1 MFNKNYNERARLR
14 EILSILKK
22 HNILAGLTPEKVRLI
37 LEELGPT
44 YIKMGQ
50 IMSMQTDTIPQEYL
64 QELGKL
70 RTDVPPMSDEDL
82 HFIIEETY
90 GKNINELFDD
100 FNYKSLGSAS
110 IAQVHSA
117 RLKSD
122 GTKVVLKVQR
132 RIFISEWSRIL
143 SLCVGLLK

>member
-100 FNYKSLGSAS
+100 FNYFVDVFYGNDQTFEDVSSFFC
-110 IAQVHSA
+110 
-117 RLKSD
+117 
-122 GTKVVLKVQR
+122 VLKVK
-132 RIFISEWSRIL
+132 F
-143 SLCVGLLK
+143 CP